1 MFTSVA
7 EVETHGVFQNAKRII
22 SIRYVLE
29 AIGHKQ
35 IKPTPLRTDNSTSSG
50 FVNKNMQMK
59 QSKAWDMQL
68 HWLRDKPN
76 KEIFNVFWDKGPNNG
91 ADYFTK
97 YHPTVHHRRIRIDR
111 KYIRDM
117 HSDLRQKVNLIFSQ
131 KVSKNT
137 SLQGCVKPGH
147 NCVPD

>member
-1 MFTSVA
+1 MQLHVDSDAAFLVLPKARSRIAGYFRLLKNPGKDTYEDNGPLLIECRTIWSVLTSVA

-35 IKPTPLRTDNSTSSG
+35 NKPTPLRTDNSTSSG

-68 HWLRDKPN
+68 H
-76 KEIFNVFWDKGPNNG
+76 
-91 ADYFTK
+91 
-97 YHPTVHHRRIRIDR
+97 
-111 KYIRDM
+111 
-117 HSDLRQKVNLIFSQ
+117 
-131 KVSKNT
+131 
-137 SLQGCVKPGH
+137 
-147 NCVPD
+147 